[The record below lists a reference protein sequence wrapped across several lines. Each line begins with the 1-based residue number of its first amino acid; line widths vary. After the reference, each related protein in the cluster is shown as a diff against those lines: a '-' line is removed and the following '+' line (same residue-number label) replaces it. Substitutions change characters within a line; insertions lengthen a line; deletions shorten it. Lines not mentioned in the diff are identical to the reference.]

1 MAKRKLSTFER
12 LQRGERLNRKERREV
27 QQRLN
32 LDDPGLDIIHRD
44 AAGIDVGNE
53 SHFVSVPADRDPQP
67 IREFGSWTAALEEMA
82 RWLKDCRIRTVVMQS
97 TGVYWIALYD
107 VLQRHGLE
115 VNLVDARGTKNVPGR
130 KSDVQECQWLRK
142 LHTYGLLRPC
152 FLPPPE
158 IHAVR
163 TLWRLRIQHV
173 RDAGRCIQRMQKAL
187 IQMNV
192 QLHNALSD
200 ISGVSGQAIIRAV
213 LKGERDA
220 KVLAKLRDPRCQ
232 ASEEEIVQSLQ
243 GNWKDDLLFELQQVV
258 DAYDFYQRQIKK
270 CDQQLQRYMA
280 ALPTRAP
287 VPAPTSAPSLPSAK
301 NGKQGRTRKSRRQG
315 NQPAFDLAAELER
328 ILGVN
333 PIAIDGIDVLTIQT
347 VLAEVGPDL
356 SAWKTER
363 HWTSWLNLAPKRDV
377 SGGRVIRHVRQHHT
391 NRAGNAFRMAAQS
404 LVRSQSYLGARYRY
418 LRAKLGGLQA
428 VKAMARYLACL
439 YYRLL
444 TQGQI
449 WVDRGTQEFNR
460 RSQQR
465 ELAALERKARKHGL
479 QLVPAA

>member
-1 MAKRKLSTFER
+1 MARRKLSTFER

-53 SHFVSVPADRDPQP
+53 SHFVSVPPDRDPQP
-67 IREFGSWTAALEEMA
+67 VREFGSWTAALEEMA
-82 RWLKDCRIRTVVMQS
+82 RWLKDCRIRTVVLQS
-97 TGVYWIALYD
+97 TGVYWIALFD

-173 RDAGRCIQRMQKAL
+173 RDAGRGIQRMQKAL

-200 ISGVSGQAIIRAV
+200 ISGLSGQAIIRAV

-220 KVLAKLRDPRCQ
+220 RVLAKLRDPHCQ

-243 GNWKDDLLFELQQVV
+243 GNWKEDVLFELQQAV
-258 DAYDFYQRQIKK
+258 DAYDFYQQQMKK
-270 CDQQLQRYMA
+270 CDQQLRRYMA

-287 VPAPTSAPSLPSAK
+287 VPYPTSAPSLPSPEQRE
-301 NGKQGRTRKSRRQG
+301 QGRARKRRQR
-315 NQPAFDLAAELER
+315 NQPAFDLAAELKR
-328 ILGVN
+328 ILGVS
-333 PIAIDGIDVLTIQT
+333 PITIDGIDVLTIQT

-391 NRAGNAFRMAAQS
+391 NRAGNAFRMATQS

-418 LRAKLGGLQA
+418 LRAKLGGLKA

-449 WVDRGTQEFNR
+449 WVDRGSEEFNR

-465 ELAALERKARKHGL
+465 ELAALQRKARKHGM